1 MYQPDQNLTLKKL
14 LYHIIWRG
22 KLNFYIYT
30 YNLNKNI
37 RYRILNKIVCFVRT
51 RTRVRM
57 CVCVCAYINK
67 YHLHK
72 QYYKN

>member
-37 RYRILNKIVCFVRT
+37 RYRILNKIVCLCARAYART
-51 RTRVRM
+51 YVCM
-57 CVCVCAYINK
+57 CVHI
-67 YHLHK
+67 
-72 QYYKN
+72 